1 MHLLGEETILGWT
14 MLRYFLLSTS
24 GTLHEQFT
32 HRTAFER
39 ENYYIIATKV
49 GFRAEKRDNGCLGF
63 HEAPVKFPRAPQRFL
78 LTKLVVKEDVP
89 LASVC
94 SSW

>member
-1 MHLLGEETILGWT
+1 MITFNSSSISWQVSNEPESAEVNGG
-14 MLRYFLLSTS
+14 LS
-24 GTLHEQFT
+24 L
-32 HRTAFER
+32 
-39 ENYYIIATKV
+39 
-49 GFRAEKRDNGCLGF
+49 